1 MGFLMFTET
10 VSMGVAVVLGLGF
23 STIIVALGLMT
34 MWKRAARPVPA
45 PVR

>member
-23 STIIVALGLMT
+23 STIIVAMGLVAMS
-34 MWKRAARPVPA
+34 KRTSRPLPARS
-45 PVR
+45 R

>member
-1 MGFLMFTET
+1 MSTET

-23 STIIVALGLMT
+23 STIIAALGLVA
-34 MWKRAARPVPA
+34 MWKRTSRPVPA